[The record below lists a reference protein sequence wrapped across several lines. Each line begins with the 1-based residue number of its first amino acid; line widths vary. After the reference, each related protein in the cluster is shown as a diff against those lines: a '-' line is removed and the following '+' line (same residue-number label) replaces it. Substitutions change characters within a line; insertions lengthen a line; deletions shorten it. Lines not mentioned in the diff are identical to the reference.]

1 MTDFDEL
8 LDLERSGWIALC
20 EGAGADF
27 YGSTMTEDGRM
38 VLANGVALDRQGVI
52 DSLVDAPPWAGYE
65 LADVHL
71 IAMSGGVLALV
82 YSARAWRDDPQRPFR
97 ALMSSTYLRSDEGW
111 RLALYQQT
119 PIPDQS

>member
-27 YGSTMTEDGRM
+27 YGSTMTEKGRM
-38 VLANGVALDRQGVI
+38 VLAHGLALDRKATI
-52 DSLVDAPPWAGYE
+52 DSLVDAPPWAGFE
-65 LADVHL
+65 IADADF
-71 IAMSGGVLALV
+71 IPIGEDAAAIV
-82 YSARAWRDDPQRPFR
+82 YTAKAWRDDPDRPFR
-97 ALMSSTYLRSDEGW
+97 ALMSSTYLRTDEGW

-119 PIPDQS
+119 PIPDEG

>member
-27 YGSTMTEDGRM
+27 YGSTMTEDARM
-38 VLANGVALDRQGVI
+38 VLAHGKALDRQETI
-52 DSLVDAPPWAGYE
+52 DSLVDAPLWADYE
-65 LADVHL
+65 LTDVHF
-71 IAMSGGVLALV
+71 IPIGEDAAALV
-82 YSARAWRDDPQRPFR
+82 YTATARRDGPEPPFK
-97 ALMSSTYLRSDEGW
+97 ALMSSTYLRTDEGW

-119 PIPDQS
+119 PIPD

>member
-1 MTDFDEL
+1 MTDFEEL

-27 YGSTMTEDGRM
+27 YGSTMTANGRM
-38 VLANGVALDRQGVI
+38 VLANGIALDRQGVI

-65 LADVHL
+65 LDDVKL
-71 IAMSGGVLALV
+71 LEIGEDVAALV
-82 YSARAWRDDPQRPFR
+82 YTARAWRDEPQRPFR
-97 ALMSSTYLRSDEGW
+97 ALMSSTYLRSPEGW

-119 PIPDQS
+119 PIPA